1 MAAFERCVVLIAD
14 DEPMVLQ
21 LATRSLARHGY
32 EVIPATDGM
41 AAYHAAENRDAV
53 VHLLPLQNA
62 MHVALASKQVSGK
75 VIVGDLGLLK
85 AKNVRL
91 LLAEQAFDDAEPGSD
106 RVHVPG
112 CDLDGLGHASRL
124 APSVFEAKKR
134 PSLRGHGTRADQAF
148 VTQGDQAGRG

>member
-1 MAAFERCVVLIAD
+1 ML
-14 DEPMVLQ
+14 
-21 LATRSLARHGY
+21 
-32 EVIPATDGM
+32 
-41 AAYHAAENRDAV
+41 
-53 VHLLPLQNA
+53 
-62 MHVALASKQVSGK
+62 VALASKQIGGK
-75 VIVGDLGLLK
+75 YIVGDLGFLE

-124 APSVFEAKKR
+124 ARSVLEAKKR
-134 PSLRGHGTRADQAF
+134 PPLRGHGARADQAF